1 MGWLHMVR
9 RLSWIGEGGLAGYS
23 EEGRLDTIGRVS
35 WIWGEKGYLGTRRR
49 ADRIREAAGWIW

>member
-1 MGWLHMVR
+1 MVR

-49 ADRIREAAGWIW
+49 ADRIRGAAGWIW